1 METPQVTYMPDDDF
15 NKLKKDILK
24 AKGRTLSELL
34 GDDEVPTIMWLQGNK
49 VMMRGKDELQ
59 IKEMRPFSQIDQPLF
74 QRLQIGR
81 FAQWLEQD
89 KGVPKDVAVDMA
101 LQVYNK
107 FTIPMDM
114 PIPEHI
120 KAMIQIE
127 TVSPDEH

>member
-1 METPQVTYMPDDDF
+1 METPQVTYMPDEDF
-15 NKLKKDILK
+15 NRLKKDILN
-24 AKGRTLSELL
+24 AKGRTLTEVL

-49 VMMRGKDELQ
+49 VMMRGKNELQ
-59 IKEMRPFSQIDQPLF
+59 IKEMKPFSQIDQELF
-74 QRLQIGR
+74 QHLQIGR
-81 FAQWLEQD
+81 FAQWLEQE
-89 KGVPKDVAVDMA
+89 KNVPKDVAVDMA

-107 FTIPMDM
+107 FTIPVDM